1 MILLIRTGCKFSRIA
16 LSGHGLATTSGQE
29 QGKVGQKKGEV
40 GQEIC
45 EVGQEICEVGQE
57 ICEVGQEMDAVGGH
71 FVPGEA
77 FLEHL
82 TANPDRRTHA
92 ERTI

>member
-16 LSGHGLATTSGQE
+16 LSEHGLATTSGQE
-29 QGKVGQKKGEV
+29 QGKVGQKQG
-40 GQEIC
+40 

-71 FVPGEA
+71 SVPGEA

-92 ERTI
+92 KRTI